1 MGIVVGD
8 ILKCMMDSM
17 VGVTLN
23 KIYEVGQYVVWII
36 HDIVQGGF
44 YVVIF
49 YTPNNLVM
57 GSSRTFL

>member
-1 MGIVVGD
+1 
-8 ILKCMMDSM
+8 MMASM